1 VTFSLT
7 HLLSHTFSQ
16 VTVLRS
22 AQALG
27 LVCHLRNEQ
36 TRAEKQLQESNWSHQ
51 FNQQRFARLAT
62 RGVTLQAARW

>member
-1 VTFSLT
+1 M
-7 HLLSHTFSQ
+7 
-16 VTVLRS
+16 LRS

-27 LVCHLRNEQ
+27 LVCHLRNAQ

-62 RGVTLQAARW
+62 RGVTLQVPTARGETSCALT